1 MHTSTIKEICGHSDD
16 GRVDRHKELDRRTL
30 AQLALDLV
38 LAVVSDPAIVKLKR
52 LEITSSLD
60 KYDTV
65 ESDLSV
71 WSKLHSRSNGPA
83 DRR

>member
-1 MHTSTIKEICGHSDD
+1 MHTSIFKEICGHPDA
-16 GRVDRHKELDRRTL
+16 GRVNRHKELDRRML

-38 LAVVSDPAIVKLKR
+38 LAVVSDLAIVKLKR
-52 LEITSSLD
+52 LPITSSLD
-60 KYDTV
+60 KYDAV
-65 ESDLSV
+65 ESGLSV